1 MDDNENNIGNNN
13 NNDYIKNEN
22 YYGGYTPNKYVESQS
37 QNYSNTQTESVSKPN
52 IKYGTTKKSEVRL
65 YKDSSNTGR
74 IVAISLVVAIVVST
88 ISSSLTYYL
97 VRNGGVSKSLSD
109 ITYSVEGVENPVV
122 AVSTIAGP
130 SVVGVK
136 VDYYEQSFFGQ
147 LEEGESE
154 GSGIIYS
161 EDGYIITNNHV
172 IEEAADSSSATVT
185 ITLND
190 GTEYEAEIIGRD
202 ETTDLALLKID
213 ATGLQ
218 AAKFGNSD
226 ELQVGELAVAIG
238 NPLGSEFAGSVTAG
252 YISALDRTLTI
263 DSTTYKLIQT
273 DAAIN
278 PGNSGGALVNSK
290 GEVIGINS
298 AKISSTG
305 VEGLGFA
312 IPINEAL
319 EIIEQLKVT
328 GKIIRPYIGIYGI
341 DLDETTAKRNKL
353 VEGVYVYQIYSN
365 SPAQKAGIL
374 RGDIIVGID
383 GTDITT
389 TQELN
394 EIKNKKQIGDTVELK
409 LYRNGKYENITITL
423 DSDEIA
429 SSTATN

>member
-1 MDDNENNIGNNN
+1 MDDNENNLGNSSYNNYTNNN
-13 NNDYIKNEN
+13 VSD
-22 YYGGYTPNKYVESQS
+22 YGGYVPNQYIEPQEA
-37 QNYSNTQTESVSKPN
+37 NYSNVQTENVKPQKN
-52 IKYGTTKKSEVRL
+52 SEVKI
-65 YKDSSNTGR
+65 YKDSSDTKKIIG
-74 IVAISLVVAIVVST
+74 ISLVVAIIVSV
-88 ISSSLTYYL
+88 ISSSLTYFL
-97 VRNGGVSKSLSD
+97 VSNGGITKTLSD

-122 AVSTIAGP
+122 AVSKIAGN

-172 IEEAADSSSATVT
+172 IEEAVDSNSATVT

-213 ATGLQ
+213 AKGLN

-226 ELQVGELAVAIG
+226 DLQVGELAVAIG

-290 GEVIGINS
+290 GEIIGINS

-328 GKIIRPYIGIYGI
+328 GKIIRPYIGIYGL
-341 DLDETTAKRNKL
+341 DLDETTARRNKL
-353 VEGVYVYQIYSN
+353 VEGVYVYQVYTN
-365 SPAQKAGIL
+365 TPAQKAGIS

-383 GTDITT
+383 GKDITT
-389 TQELN
+389 KQELN
-394 EIKNKKQIGDTVELK
+394 EIKNSKNIGDTVELK
-409 LYRNGKYENITITL
+409 LYRNGKYETIKVTL
-423 DSDEIA
+423 DSDENA

>member
-1 MDDNENNIGNNN
+1 MDDNENNLGNSNYNNYTNNN
-13 NNDYIKNEN
+13 VSD
-22 YYGGYTPNKYVESQS
+22 YGGYVPNQYIEPQEA
-37 QNYSNTQTESVSKPN
+37 NYSNVQTENVKPQ
-52 IKYGTTKKSEVRL
+52 KSSEVKV
-65 YKDSSNTGR
+65 YKDSSDTKKIIG
-74 IVAISLVVAIVVST
+74 ISLVVAIIVSV
-88 ISSSLTYYL
+88 ISSSLTYFL
-97 VRNGGVSKSLSD
+97 VSNGGITKTLSD
-109 ITYSVEGVENPVV
+109 ITYNVEGVENPVV
-122 AVSTIAGP
+122 AVSKIAGN

-172 IEEAADSSSATVT
+172 IEEAVGSNSATVT

-213 ATGLQ
+213 AKGLN

-278 PGNSGGALVNSK
+278 PGNSGGALVNAK
-290 GEVIGINS
+290 GEIIGINS

-319 EIIEQLKVT
+319 KIIEQLKVT
-328 GKIIRPYIGIYGI
+328 GKIIRPYIGIYGL
-341 DLDETTAKRNKL
+341 DLDETTARRNNL
-353 VEGVYVYQIYSN
+353 VEGVYVYQVYTN
-365 SPAQKAGIL
+365 TPAQKAGIS

-383 GTDITT
+383 GKDVTT
-389 TQELN
+389 KQELN
-394 EIKNKKQIGDTVELK
+394 EIKNSKNIGDTVELK
-409 LYRNGKYENITITL
+409 VYRNGKYETIKVTL
-423 DSDEIA
+423 DSDENV

>member
-1 MDDNENNIGNNN
+1 MKPQ
-13 NNDYIKNEN
+13 KN
-22 YYGGYTPNKYVESQS
+22 
-37 QNYSNTQTESVSKPN
+37 
-52 IKYGTTKKSEVRL
+52 SEVKV
-65 YKDSSNTGR
+65 YKDSSDTKKIIG
-74 IVAISLVVAIVVST
+74 ISLVVAIIVSL
-88 ISSSLTYYL
+88 ISSSLTYFL
-97 VRNGGVSKSLSD
+97 VSNGGITKTLSD
-109 ITYSVEGVENPVV
+109 ITYNVEGVENPVV
-122 AVSTIAGP
+122 AVSKIAGN

-172 IEEAADSSSATVT
+172 IEEAVDSNSATVT

-213 ATGLQ
+213 AKGLN

-278 PGNSGGALVNSK
+278 PGNSGGALVNAK
-290 GEVIGINS
+290 GEIIGINS

-328 GKIIRPYIGIYGI
+328 GKIIRPYIGIYGL
-341 DLDETTAKRNKL
+341 DLDETTARRNNL
-353 VEGVYVYQIYSN
+353 VEGVYVYQVYTN
-365 SPAQKAGIL
+365 TPAQKAGIS

-383 GTDITT
+383 GKDVTT
-389 TQELN
+389 KQELN
-394 EIKNKKQIGDTVELK
+394 EIKNSKNIGDTVELK
-409 LYRNGKYENITITL
+409 LYRNGKYETIKVTL
-423 DSDEIA
+423 DSDENV

>member
-1 MDDNENNIGNNN
+1 MDDNENNLGNSNYNNYTNNN
-13 NNDYIKNEN
+13 VSD
-22 YYGGYTPNKYVESQS
+22 YGGYVPNQYIEPQEA
-37 QNYSNTQTESVSKPN
+37 NYSNVQTENVKPQ
-52 IKYGTTKKSEVRL
+52 KSSEVKV
-65 YKDSSNTGR
+65 YKDSSDTKKIIG
-74 IVAISLVVAIVVST
+74 ISLVVAIIVSV
-88 ISSSLTYYL
+88 ISSTLTYFL
-97 VRNGGVSKSLSD
+97 VSNGGITKTLSD
-109 ITYSVEGVENPVV
+109 ITYNVEGVENPVV
-122 AVSTIAGP
+122 AVSKIAGN

-172 IEEAADSSSATVT
+172 IEEAVDSNSATVT

-213 ATGLQ
+213 AKGLN

-278 PGNSGGALVNSK
+278 PGNSGGALVNAK
-290 GEVIGINS
+290 GEIIGINS

-319 EIIEQLKVT
+319 KIIEQLKVT
-328 GKIIRPYIGIYGI
+328 GKIIRPYIGIYGL
-341 DLDETTAKRNKL
+341 DLDETTARRNNL
-353 VEGVYVYQIYSN
+353 VEGVYVYQVYTN
-365 SPAQKAGIL
+365 TPAQKAGIS

-383 GTDITT
+383 GKDVTT
-389 TQELN
+389 KQELN
-394 EIKNKKQIGDTVELK
+394 EIKNSKNIGDTVELK
-409 LYRNGKYENITITL
+409 LYRNGKYETIKVTL
-423 DSDEIA
+423 DSDENV

>member
-1 MDDNENNIGNNN
+1 MDDNENNLGNSNYNNYTNNN
-13 NNDYIKNEN
+13 VSD
-22 YYGGYTPNKYVESQS
+22 YGGYVPNQYIEPQEA
-37 QNYSNTQTESVSKPN
+37 NYSNVQTENVKPQ
-52 IKYGTTKKSEVRL
+52 KSSEVKV
-65 YKDSSNTGR
+65 YKDSSDTKKIIG
-74 IVAISLVVAIVVST
+74 ISLVVAIIVSL
-88 ISSSLTYYL
+88 ISSSLTYFL
-97 VRNGGVSKSLSD
+97 VSNGGITKTLSD
-109 ITYSVEGVENPVV
+109 ITYNVEGVENPVV
-122 AVSTIAGP
+122 AVSKIAGN

-172 IEEAADSSSATVT
+172 IEEAVGSNSATVT

-213 ATGLQ
+213 AKGLN

-278 PGNSGGALVNSK
+278 PGNSGGALVNAK
-290 GEVIGINS
+290 GEIIGINS

-328 GKIIRPYIGIYGI
+328 GKIIRPYIGIYGL
-341 DLDETTAKRNKL
+341 DLDETTARRNNL
-353 VEGVYVYQIYSN
+353 VEGVYVYQVYTN
-365 SPAQKAGIL
+365 TPAQKAGIS

-383 GTDITT
+383 GKDVTT
-389 TQELN
+389 KQELN
-394 EIKNKKQIGDTVELK
+394 EIKNSKNIGDTVELK
-409 LYRNGKYENITITL
+409 VYRNGKYETIKVTL
-423 DSDEIA
+423 DSDENV

>member
-1 MDDNENNIGNNN
+1 MDDNENNLGNSSYNNYTNNN
-13 NNDYIKNEN
+13 VSD
-22 YYGGYTPNKYVESQS
+22 YGGYVPNQYIEPQEA
-37 QNYSNTQTESVSKPN
+37 NYSNVQTENVKPQ
-52 IKYGTTKKSEVRL
+52 KSSEVKV
-65 YKDSSNTGR
+65 YKDSSDTKKIIG
-74 IVAISLVVAIVVST
+74 ISLVVAIIVSV
-88 ISSSLTYYL
+88 ISSSLTYFL
-97 VRNGGVSKSLSD
+97 VSNGGITKTLSD
-109 ITYSVEGVENPVV
+109 ITYNVEGVENPVV
-122 AVSTIAGP
+122 AVSKIAGN

-172 IEEAADSSSATVT
+172 IEEAVGSNSATVT

-213 ATGLQ
+213 AKGLN

-278 PGNSGGALVNSK
+278 PGNSGGALVNAK
-290 GEVIGINS
+290 GEIIGINS

-319 EIIEQLKVT
+319 KIIEQLKVT
-328 GKIIRPYIGIYGI
+328 GKIIRPYIGIYGL
-341 DLDETTAKRNKL
+341 DLDETTARRNNL
-353 VEGVYVYQIYSN
+353 VEGVYVYQVYTN
-365 SPAQKAGIL
+365 TPAQKAGIS

-383 GTDITT
+383 GKDVTT
-389 TQELN
+389 KQELN
-394 EIKNKKQIGDTVELK
+394 EIKNSKNIGDTVELK
-409 LYRNGKYENITITL
+409 LYRNGKYETIKVTL
-423 DSDEIA
+423 DSDENV

>member
-1 MDDNENNIGNNN
+1 MDDNENNLGNSSYNNYTNNN
-13 NNDYIKNEN
+13 VSD
-22 YYGGYTPNKYVESQS
+22 YGGYVPNQYIEPQEA
-37 QNYSNTQTESVSKPN
+37 NYSNVQTENVKPQ
-52 IKYGTTKKSEVRL
+52 KSSEVKV
-65 YKDSSNTGR
+65 YKDSSNTKKIIG
-74 IVAISLVVAIVVST
+74 ISLVVAIIVSL
-88 ISSSLTYYL
+88 ISSSLTYFL
-97 VRNGGVSKSLSD
+97 VSNGGITKTLSD
-109 ITYSVEGVENPVV
+109 ITYNVEGVENPVV
-122 AVSTIAGP
+122 AVSKIAGN

-172 IEEAADSSSATVT
+172 IEEAVGSNSATVT

-213 ATGLQ
+213 AKGLN

-278 PGNSGGALVNSK
+278 PGNSGGALVNAK
-290 GEVIGINS
+290 GEIIGINS

-319 EIIEQLKVT
+319 KIIEQLKVT
-328 GKIIRPYIGIYGI
+328 GKIIRPYIGIYGL
-341 DLDETTAKRNKL
+341 DLDETTARRNKL
-353 VEGVYVYQIYSN
+353 VEGVYVYQVYTN
-365 SPAQKAGIL
+365 TPAQKAGIS

-383 GTDITT
+383 GKDVTT
-389 TQELN
+389 KQELN
-394 EIKNKKQIGDTVELK
+394 EIKNSKNIGDTVELK
-409 LYRNGKYENITITL
+409 LYRNGKYETIKVTL
-423 DSDEIA
+423 DSDENV

>member
-1 MDDNENNIGNNN
+1 MDDNENNLGNSNYNNYTNNN
-13 NNDYIKNEN
+13 VSD
-22 YYGGYTPNKYVESQS
+22 YGGYVPNQYIEPQEA
-37 QNYSNTQTESVSKPN
+37 NYSNVQTENVKPQ
-52 IKYGTTKKSEVRL
+52 KSSEVKV
-65 YKDSSNTGR
+65 YKDSSDTKKIIG
-74 IVAISLVVAIVVST
+74 ISLVVAIIVSV
-88 ISSSLTYYL
+88 ISSSLTYFL
-97 VRNGGVSKSLSD
+97 VSNGGITKTLSD
-109 ITYSVEGVENPVV
+109 ITYNVEGVENPVV
-122 AVSTIAGP
+122 AVSKIAGN

-172 IEEAADSSSATVT
+172 IEEAVDSNSATVT

-213 ATGLQ
+213 AKGLN

-278 PGNSGGALVNSK
+278 PGNSGGALVNAK
-290 GEVIGINS
+290 GEIIGINS

-328 GKIIRPYIGIYGI
+328 GKIIRPYIGIYGL
-341 DLDETTAKRNKL
+341 DLDETTARRNNL
-353 VEGVYVYQIYSN
+353 VEGVYVYQVYTN
-365 SPAQKAGIL
+365 TPAQKAGIS

-383 GTDITT
+383 GKDVTT
-389 TQELN
+389 KQELN
-394 EIKNKKQIGDTVELK
+394 EIKNSKNIGDTVELK
-409 LYRNGKYENITITL
+409 VYRNGKYETIKVTL
-423 DSDEIA
+423 DSDENV

>member
-1 MDDNENNIGNNN
+1 MDDNENNLGNSNYNNYTNNN
-13 NNDYIKNEN
+13 VSD
-22 YYGGYTPNKYVESQS
+22 YGGYVPNQYIEPQEA
-37 QNYSNTQTESVSKPN
+37 NYSNVQTENVKPQ
-52 IKYGTTKKSEVRL
+52 KSSEVKV
-65 YKDSSNTGR
+65 YKDSSDTKKIIG
-74 IVAISLVVAIVVST
+74 ISLVVAIIVSV
-88 ISSSLTYYL
+88 ISSSLTYFL
-97 VRNGGVSKSLSD
+97 VSNGGITKTLSD
-109 ITYSVEGVENPVV
+109 ITYNVEGVENPVV
-122 AVSTIAGP
+122 AVSKIAGN

-172 IEEAADSSSATVT
+172 IEEAVDSNSATVT

-213 ATGLQ
+213 AKGLN

-278 PGNSGGALVNSK
+278 PGNSGGALVNAK
-290 GEVIGINS
+290 GEIIGINS

-328 GKIIRPYIGIYGI
+328 GKIIRPYIGIYGL
-341 DLDETTAKRNKL
+341 DLDETTARRNKL
-353 VEGVYVYQIYSN
+353 VEGVYVYQVYTN
-365 SPAQKAGIL
+365 TPAQKAGIS

-383 GTDITT
+383 GKDVTT
-389 TQELN
+389 KQELN
-394 EIKNKKQIGDTVELK
+394 EIKNSKNIGDTVELK
-409 LYRNGKYENITITL
+409 LYRNGKYETIKVTL
-423 DSDEIA
+423 DSDENV

>member
-1 MDDNENNIGNNN
+1 MDDNENNLGNSNYNNYTNNN
-13 NNDYIKNEN
+13 VSD
-22 YYGGYTPNKYVESQS
+22 YGGYVPNQYIEPQEA
-37 QNYSNTQTESVSKPN
+37 NYSNVQTENVKPQ
-52 IKYGTTKKSEVRL
+52 KSSEVKV
-65 YKDSSNTGR
+65 YKDSSNTKKIIG
-74 IVAISLVVAIVVST
+74 ISLVVAIIVSL
-88 ISSSLTYYL
+88 ISSSLTYFL
-97 VRNGGVSKSLSD
+97 VSNGGITKTLSD
-109 ITYSVEGVENPVV
+109 ITYNVEGVENPVV
-122 AVSTIAGP
+122 AVSKIAGN

-172 IEEAADSSSATVT
+172 IEEAVGSNSATVT

-213 ATGLQ
+213 AKGLN

-278 PGNSGGALVNSK
+278 PGNSGGALVNAK
-290 GEVIGINS
+290 GEIIGINS

-319 EIIEQLKVT
+319 KIIEQLKVT
-328 GKIIRPYIGIYGI
+328 GKIIRPYIGIYGL
-341 DLDETTAKRNKL
+341 DLDETTARRNNL
-353 VEGVYVYQIYSN
+353 VEGVYVYQVYTN
-365 SPAQKAGIL
+365 TPAQKAGIS

-383 GTDITT
+383 GKDVTT
-389 TQELN
+389 KQELN
-394 EIKNKKQIGDTVELK
+394 EIKNSKNIGDTVELK
-409 LYRNGKYENITITL
+409 LYRNGKYETIKVTL
-423 DSDEIA
+423 DSDENV

>member
-1 MDDNENNIGNNN
+1 MDDNENNLGNSNYNNYTNNN
-13 NNDYIKNEN
+13 VSD
-22 YYGGYTPNKYVESQS
+22 YGGYVPNQYIEPQEA
-37 QNYSNTQTESVSKPN
+37 NYSNVQTENVKPQ
-52 IKYGTTKKSEVRL
+52 KSSEVKV
-65 YKDSSNTGR
+65 YKDSSDTKKIIG
-74 IVAISLVVAIVVST
+74 ISLVVAIIVSL
-88 ISSSLTYYL
+88 ISSSLTYFL
-97 VRNGGVSKSLSD
+97 VSNGGITKTLSD
-109 ITYSVEGVENPVV
+109 ITYNVEGVENPVV
-122 AVSTIAGP
+122 AVSKIAGN

-172 IEEAADSSSATVT
+172 IEEAVGSNSATVT

-213 ATGLQ
+213 AKGLN

-278 PGNSGGALVNSK
+278 PGNSGGALVNAK
-290 GEVIGINS
+290 GEIIGINS

-319 EIIEQLKVT
+319 KIIEQLKVT
-328 GKIIRPYIGIYGI
+328 GKIIRPYIGIYGL
-341 DLDETTAKRNKL
+341 DLDETTARRNNL
-353 VEGVYVYQIYSN
+353 VEGVYVYQVYTN
-365 SPAQKAGIL
+365 TPAQKAGIS

-383 GTDITT
+383 GKDVTT
-389 TQELN
+389 KQELN
-394 EIKNKKQIGDTVELK
+394 EIKNSKNIGDTVELK
-409 LYRNGKYENITITL
+409 LYRNGKYETIKVTL
-423 DSDEIA
+423 DSDENV

>member
-1 MDDNENNIGNNN
+1 MDDNENNLGNSNYNNYTNNN
-13 NNDYIKNEN
+13 VSD
-22 YYGGYTPNKYVESQS
+22 YGGYVPNQYIEPQEA
-37 QNYSNTQTESVSKPN
+37 NYSNVQTENVKPQ
-52 IKYGTTKKSEVRL
+52 KSSEVKV
-65 YKDSSNTGR
+65 YKDSSDTKKIIG
-74 IVAISLVVAIVVST
+74 ISLVVAIIVSV
-88 ISSSLTYYL
+88 ISSSLTYFL
-97 VRNGGVSKSLSD
+97 VSNGGITKTLSD
-109 ITYSVEGVENPVV
+109 ITYNVEGVENPVV
-122 AVSTIAGP
+122 AVSKIAGN

-172 IEEAADSSSATVT
+172 IEEAVGSNSATVT

-213 ATGLQ
+213 AKGLN

-278 PGNSGGALVNSK
+278 PGNSGGALVNAK
-290 GEVIGINS
+290 GEIIGINS

-319 EIIEQLKVT
+319 KIIEQLKVT
-328 GKIIRPYIGIYGI
+328 GKIIRPYIGIYGL
-341 DLDETTAKRNKL
+341 DLDETTARRNKL
-353 VEGVYVYQIYSN
+353 VEGVYVYQVYTN
-365 SPAQKAGIL
+365 TPAQKAGIS

-383 GTDITT
+383 GKDVTT
-389 TQELN
+389 KQELN
-394 EIKNKKQIGDTVELK
+394 EIKNSKNIGDTVELK
-409 LYRNGKYENITITL
+409 LYRNGKYETIKVTL
-423 DSDEIA
+423 DSDENV

>member
-1 MDDNENNIGNNN
+1 MDDNENNLGNSSYNNYTNNN
-13 NNDYIKNEN
+13 VSD
-22 YYGGYTPNKYVESQS
+22 YGGYVPNQYIEPQEA
-37 QNYSNTQTESVSKPN
+37 NYSNVQTENVKPQKN
-52 IKYGTTKKSEVRL
+52 SEVKV
-65 YKDSSNTGR
+65 YKDSSDTKKIIG
-74 IVAISLVVAIVVST
+74 ISLVVAIIVSV
-88 ISSSLTYYL
+88 ISSSLTYFL
-97 VRNGGVSKSLSD
+97 VSNGGITKTLSD
-109 ITYSVEGVENPVV
+109 ITYNVEGVENPVV
-122 AVSTIAGP
+122 AVSKIAGN

-172 IEEAADSSSATVT
+172 IEEAVDSNSATVT

-213 ATGLQ
+213 AKGLN

-226 ELQVGELAVAIG
+226 DLQVGELAVAIG

-290 GEVIGINS
+290 GEIIGINS

-328 GKIIRPYIGIYGI
+328 GKIIRPYIGIYGL
-341 DLDETTAKRNKL
+341 DLDETTARRNKL
-353 VEGVYVYQIYSN
+353 VEGVYVYQVYTN
-365 SPAQKAGIL
+365 TPAQKAGIS

-383 GTDITT
+383 GKDVTT
-389 TQELN
+389 KQELN
-394 EIKNKKQIGDTVELK
+394 EIKNSKNIGDTVELK
-409 LYRNGKYENITITL
+409 LYRNGKYETIKVTL
-423 DSDEIA
+423 DSDENV

>member
-1 MDDNENNIGNNN
+1 MDDNENNLGNSSYNNYTNNN
-13 NNDYIKNEN
+13 VSD
-22 YYGGYTPNKYVESQS
+22 YGGYVPNQYIEPQEA
-37 QNYSNTQTESVSKPN
+37 NYSNVQTENVKPQKN
-52 IKYGTTKKSEVRL
+52 SEVKI
-65 YKDSSNTGR
+65 YKDSSDTKKIIG
-74 IVAISLVVAIVVST
+74 ISLVVAIIVSV
-88 ISSSLTYYL
+88 ISSSLTYFL
-97 VRNGGVSKSLSD
+97 VSNGGITKTLSD
-109 ITYSVEGVENPVV
+109 ITYSVEDVENPVV
-122 AVSTIAGP
+122 AVSKIAGN

-172 IEEAADSSSATVT
+172 IEEAVDSNSATVT

-213 ATGLQ
+213 AKGLN

-226 ELQVGELAVAIG
+226 DLQVGELAVAIG

-290 GEVIGINS
+290 GEIIGINS

-328 GKIIRPYIGIYGI
+328 GKIIRPYIGIYGL
-341 DLDETTAKRNKL
+341 DLDETTARRNKL
-353 VEGVYVYQIYSN
+353 VEGVYVYQVYTN
-365 SPAQKAGIL
+365 TPAQKAGIS

-383 GTDITT
+383 GKDITT
-389 TQELN
+389 KQELN
-394 EIKNKKQIGDTVELK
+394 EIKNSKNIGDTVELK
-409 LYRNGKYENITITL
+409 LYRNGKYETIKVTL
-423 DSDEIA
+423 DSDENA

>member
-1 MDDNENNIGNNN
+1 MDDNENNLGNSNYNNYTNNN
-13 NNDYIKNEN
+13 VSD
-22 YYGGYTPNKYVESQS
+22 YGGYVPNQYIEPQEA
-37 QNYSNTQTESVSKPN
+37 NYSNVQTENVKPQ
-52 IKYGTTKKSEVRL
+52 KSSEVKV
-65 YKDSSNTGR
+65 YKDSSDTKKIIG
-74 IVAISLVVAIVVST
+74 ISLVVAIIVSV
-88 ISSSLTYYL
+88 ISSSLTYFL
-97 VRNGGVSKSLSD
+97 VSNGGITKTLSD
-109 ITYSVEGVENPVV
+109 ITYNVEGVENPVV
-122 AVSTIAGP
+122 AVSKIAGN

-172 IEEAADSSSATVT
+172 IEEAVDSNSATVT

-213 ATGLQ
+213 AKGLN

-278 PGNSGGALVNSK
+278 PGNSGGALVNAK
-290 GEVIGINS
+290 GEIIGINS

-319 EIIEQLKVT
+319 KIIEQLKVT
-328 GKIIRPYIGIYGI
+328 GKIIRPYIGIYGL
-341 DLDETTAKRNKL
+341 DLDETTARRNNL
-353 VEGVYVYQIYSN
+353 VEGVYVYQVYTN
-365 SPAQKAGIL
+365 TPAQKAGIS

-383 GTDITT
+383 GKDVTT
-389 TQELN
+389 KQELN
-394 EIKNKKQIGDTVELK
+394 EIKNSKNIGDTVELK
-409 LYRNGKYENITITL
+409 LYRNGKYETIKVTL
-423 DSDEIA
+423 DSDENV

>member
-1 MDDNENNIGNNN
+1 MDDNENNLGNSNYNNYTNNN
-13 NNDYIKNEN
+13 VSD
-22 YYGGYTPNKYVESQS
+22 YGGYVPNQYIEPQEA
-37 QNYSNTQTESVSKPN
+37 NYSNVQTENVKPQ
-52 IKYGTTKKSEVRL
+52 KSSEVKV
-65 YKDSSNTGR
+65 YKDSSDTKKIIG
-74 IVAISLVVAIVVST
+74 ISLVVAIIVSV
-88 ISSSLTYYL
+88 ISSTLTYFL
-97 VRNGGVSKSLSD
+97 VSNGGITKTLSD
-109 ITYSVEGVENPVV
+109 ITYNVEGVENPVV
-122 AVSTIAGP
+122 AVSKIAGN

-172 IEEAADSSSATVT
+172 IEEAVGSNSATVT

-213 ATGLQ
+213 AKGLN

-278 PGNSGGALVNSK
+278 PGNSGGALVNAK
-290 GEVIGINS
+290 GEIIGINS

-319 EIIEQLKVT
+319 KIIEQLKVT
-328 GKIIRPYIGIYGI
+328 GKIIRPYIGIYGL
-341 DLDETTAKRNKL
+341 DLDETTARRNNL
-353 VEGVYVYQIYSN
+353 VEGVYVYQVYTN
-365 SPAQKAGIL
+365 TPAQKAGIS

-383 GTDITT
+383 GKDVTT
-389 TQELN
+389 KQELN
-394 EIKNKKQIGDTVELK
+394 EIKNSKNIGDTVELK
-409 LYRNGKYENITITL
+409 LYRNGKYETIKVTL
-423 DSDEIA
+423 DSDENV

>member
-1 MDDNENNIGNNN
+1 MDDNENNLGNSNYNNYTNNN
-13 NNDYIKNEN
+13 VSD
-22 YYGGYTPNKYVESQS
+22 YGGYVPNQYIEPQEA
-37 QNYSNTQTESVSKPN
+37 NYSNVQTENVKPQ
-52 IKYGTTKKSEVRL
+52 KSSEVKV
-65 YKDSSNTGR
+65 YKDSSDTKKIIG
-74 IVAISLVVAIVVST
+74 ISLVVAIIVSV
-88 ISSSLTYYL
+88 ISSSLTYFL
-97 VRNGGVSKSLSD
+97 VSNGGITKTLSD
-109 ITYSVEGVENPVV
+109 ITYNVEGVENPVV
-122 AVSTIAGP
+122 AVSKIAGN

-172 IEEAADSSSATVT
+172 IEEAVGSNSATVT

-213 ATGLQ
+213 AKGLN

-278 PGNSGGALVNSK
+278 PGNSGGALVNAK
-290 GEVIGINS
+290 GEIIGINS

-319 EIIEQLKVT
+319 KIIEQLKVT
-328 GKIIRPYIGIYGI
+328 GKIIRPYIGIYGL
-341 DLDETTAKRNKL
+341 DLDETTARRNNL
-353 VEGVYVYQIYSN
+353 VEGVYVYQVYTN
-365 SPAQKAGIL
+365 TPAQKAGIS

-383 GTDITT
+383 GKDVTT
-389 TQELN
+389 KQELN
-394 EIKNKKQIGDTVELK
+394 EIKNSKNIGDTVELK
-409 LYRNGKYENITITL
+409 LYRNGKYETIKVTL
-423 DSDEIA
+423 DSDENV

>member
-1 MDDNENNIGNNN
+1 MDDNENNLGNSNYNNYTNNN
-13 NNDYIKNEN
+13 VSD
-22 YYGGYTPNKYVESQS
+22 YGGYVPNQYIEPQEA
-37 QNYSNTQTESVSKPN
+37 NYSNVQTENVKPQ
-52 IKYGTTKKSEVRL
+52 KSSEVKV
-65 YKDSSNTGR
+65 YKDSSNTKKIIG
-74 IVAISLVVAIVVST
+74 ISLVVAIIVSL
-88 ISSSLTYYL
+88 ISSTLTYFL
-97 VRNGGVSKSLSD
+97 VSNGGITKTLSD
-109 ITYSVEGVENPVV
+109 ITYNVEGVENPVV
-122 AVSTIAGP
+122 AVSKIAGN

-172 IEEAADSSSATVT
+172 IEEAVDSNSATVT

-213 ATGLQ
+213 AKGLN

-278 PGNSGGALVNSK
+278 PGNSGGALVNAK
-290 GEVIGINS
+290 GEIIGINS

-328 GKIIRPYIGIYGI
+328 GKIIRPYIGIYGL
-341 DLDETTAKRNKL
+341 DLDETTARRNKL
-353 VEGVYVYQIYSN
+353 VEGVYVYQVYTN
-365 SPAQKAGIL
+365 TPAQKAGIS

-383 GTDITT
+383 GKDVTT
-389 TQELN
+389 KQELN
-394 EIKNKKQIGDTVELK
+394 EIKNSKNIGDTVELK
-409 LYRNGKYENITITL
+409 LYRNGKYETIKVTL
-423 DSDEIA
+423 DSDENV

>member
-1 MDDNENNIGNNN
+1 MDDNENNLGNSNYNNYTNNN
-13 NNDYIKNEN
+13 VSD
-22 YYGGYTPNKYVESQS
+22 YGGYVPNQYIEPQEA
-37 QNYSNTQTESVSKPN
+37 NYSNVQTENVKPQ
-52 IKYGTTKKSEVRL
+52 KSSEVKV
-65 YKDSSNTGR
+65 YKDSSDTKKIIG
-74 IVAISLVVAIVVST
+74 ISLVVAIIVSV
-88 ISSSLTYYL
+88 ISSSLTYFL
-97 VRNGGVSKSLSD
+97 VSNGGITKTLSD
-109 ITYSVEGVENPVV
+109 ITYNVEGVENPVV
-122 AVSTIAGP
+122 AVSKIAGN

-172 IEEAADSSSATVT
+172 IEEAVGSNSATVT

-213 ATGLQ
+213 AKGLN

-278 PGNSGGALVNSK
+278 PGNSGGALVNAK
-290 GEVIGINS
+290 GEIIGINS

-328 GKIIRPYIGIYGI
+328 GKIIRPYIGIYGL
-341 DLDETTAKRNKL
+341 DLDETTARRNKL
-353 VEGVYVYQIYSN
+353 VEGVYVYQVYTN
-365 SPAQKAGIL
+365 TPAQKAGIS

-383 GTDITT
+383 GKDVTT
-389 TQELN
+389 KQELN
-394 EIKNKKQIGDTVELK
+394 EIKNSKNIGDTVELK
-409 LYRNGKYENITITL
+409 VYRNGKYETIKVTL
-423 DSDEIA
+423 DSDENV

>member
-1 MDDNENNIGNNN
+1 MDDNENNLGNSNYNNYTNNN
-13 NNDYIKNEN
+13 VSD
-22 YYGGYTPNKYVESQS
+22 YGGYVPNQYIEPQEA
-37 QNYSNTQTESVSKPN
+37 NYSNVQTENVKPQ
-52 IKYGTTKKSEVRL
+52 KSSEVKV
-65 YKDSSNTGR
+65 YKDSSNTKKIIG
-74 IVAISLVVAIVVST
+74 ISLVVAIIVSV
-88 ISSSLTYYL
+88 ISSSLTYFL
-97 VRNGGVSKSLSD
+97 VSNGGITKTLSD
-109 ITYSVEGVENPVV
+109 ITYNVEGVENPVV
-122 AVSTIAGP
+122 AVSKIAGN

-172 IEEAADSSSATVT
+172 IEEAVGSNSATVT

-213 ATGLQ
+213 AKGLN

-278 PGNSGGALVNSK
+278 PGNSGGALVNAK
-290 GEVIGINS
+290 GEIIGINS

-319 EIIEQLKVT
+319 KIIEQLKVT
-328 GKIIRPYIGIYGI
+328 GKIIRPYIGIYGL
-341 DLDETTAKRNKL
+341 DLDETTARRNNL
-353 VEGVYVYQIYSN
+353 VEGVYVYQVYTN
-365 SPAQKAGIL
+365 TPAQKAGIS

-383 GTDITT
+383 GKDVTT
-389 TQELN
+389 KQELN
-394 EIKNKKQIGDTVELK
+394 EIKNSKNIGDTVELK
-409 LYRNGKYENITITL
+409 LYRNGKYETIKVTL
-423 DSDEIA
+423 DSDENV

>member
-1 MDDNENNIGNNN
+1 MDDNENNLGNSNYNNYTNNN
-13 NNDYIKNEN
+13 VSD
-22 YYGGYTPNKYVESQS
+22 YGGYVPNQYIEPQEA
-37 QNYSNTQTESVSKPN
+37 NYSNVQTENVKPQ
-52 IKYGTTKKSEVRL
+52 KSSEVKV
-65 YKDSSNTGR
+65 YKDSSDTKKIIG
-74 IVAISLVVAIVVST
+74 ISLVVAIIVSL
-88 ISSSLTYYL
+88 ISSSLTYFL
-97 VRNGGVSKSLSD
+97 VSNGGITKTLSD
-109 ITYSVEGVENPVV
+109 ITYNVEGVENPVV
-122 AVSTIAGP
+122 AVSKIAGN

-172 IEEAADSSSATVT
+172 IEEAVDSNSATVT

-213 ATGLQ
+213 AKGLN

-278 PGNSGGALVNSK
+278 PGNSGGALVNAK
-290 GEVIGINS
+290 GEIIGINS

-328 GKIIRPYIGIYGI
+328 GKIIRPYIGIYGL
-341 DLDETTAKRNKL
+341 DLDETTARRNKL
-353 VEGVYVYQIYSN
+353 VEGVYVYQVYTN
-365 SPAQKAGIL
+365 TPAQKAGIS

-383 GTDITT
+383 GKDVTT
-389 TQELN
+389 KQELN
-394 EIKNKKQIGDTVELK
+394 EIKNSKNIGDTVELK
-409 LYRNGKYENITITL
+409 LYRNGKYETIKVTL
-423 DSDEIA
+423 DSDENV

>member
-1 MDDNENNIGNNN
+1 MDDNENNLGNSSYNNYTNNN
-13 NNDYIKNEN
+13 VSD
-22 YYGGYTPNKYVESQS
+22 YGGYVPNQYIEPQEA
-37 QNYSNTQTESVSKPN
+37 NYSNVQTENVKPQ
-52 IKYGTTKKSEVRL
+52 KSSEVKV
-65 YKDSSNTGR
+65 YKDSSDTKKIIG
-74 IVAISLVVAIVVST
+74 ISLVVAIIVSV
-88 ISSSLTYYL
+88 ISSSLTYFL
-97 VRNGGVSKSLSD
+97 VSNGGITKTLSD
-109 ITYSVEGVENPVV
+109 ITYNVEGVENPVV
-122 AVSTIAGP
+122 AVSKIAGN

-172 IEEAADSSSATVT
+172 IEEAVDSNSATVT

-213 ATGLQ
+213 AKGLN

-226 ELQVGELAVAIG
+226 DLQVGELAVAIG

-290 GEVIGINS
+290 GEIIGINS

-328 GKIIRPYIGIYGI
+328 GKIIRPYIGIYGL
-341 DLDETTAKRNKL
+341 DLDETTARRNKL
-353 VEGVYVYQIYSN
+353 VEGVYVYQVYTN
-365 SPAQKAGIL
+365 TPAQKAGIS

-383 GTDITT
+383 GKDVTT
-389 TQELN
+389 KQELN
-394 EIKNKKQIGDTVELK
+394 EIKNSKNIGDTVELK
-409 LYRNGKYENITITL
+409 LYRNGKYETIKVTL
-423 DSDEIA
+423 DSDENV